1 MSKKSHPGD
10 GSHGKG
16 AKGNRPEFDELFNKK
31 SEDATASVVTHD
43 ESQQEV
49 ENKDGE

>member
-16 AKGNRPEFDELFNKK
+16 AKGNRPEFDELFQKK
-31 SEDATASVVTHD
+31 SDDTPVSVATNVETQQKAED
-43 ESQQEV
+43 
-49 ENKDGE
+49 KDGE